1 MNFFLIILLF
11 QSVLILS
18 KIDIFLILNILKL
31 VSVKIY

>member
-11 QSVLILS
+11 QSLLILS
-18 KIDIFLILNILKL
+18 KLNIFLILNILKL

>member
-18 KIDIFLILNILKL
+18 KIEIFLILNILKL

>member
-11 QSVLILS
+11 QSLLILS